1 MSRMLLRRP
10 ALTFSIV
17 SGMLNNVLAGP
28 GWSVMLSL
36 LISAQAPMNNTDQES
51 DAHSGARG
59 RTF

>member
-1 MSRMLLRRP
+1 MSRMLPRGP
-10 ALTFSIV
+10 ALTFSFV

-51 DAHSGARG
+51 DAHSGGRG
-59 RTF
+59 RTL